1 MGDEEI
7 TRDALCLVFGSVR
20 NNLVA
25 SALLILDASER
36 VISPGTFRMRS
47 VVARNTRHYTPPSQ
61 KLSGQTTAEANMTRR
76 EGGEAQ
82 MRRFMDRGR
91 NIKPTRFV
99 DAELD
104 KPWSDE
110 MKALAEK
117 IMEKWETRPRT
128 WQGQVMDCVIQGR
141 DVLVRAGT
149 GAGKSLC
156 FQALALL
163 RPGAIVLV
171 VSPLVGLMEN
181 QVIQPFW
188 YISDSGRCWTFDRD
202 PEINQFQK
210 VFHMIYAH
218 KESIF
223 EAKIDKIL
231 KFLEYMQSV
240 NIRY

>member
-1 MGDEEI
+1 MSGFWLSSEQFSG
-7 TRDALCLVFGSVR
+7 VGMF
-20 NNLVA
+20 
-25 SALLILDASER
+25 ILDASER
-36 VISPGTFRMRS
+36 VISPGTFRIRS

-99 DAELD
+99 DTELD

-156 FQALALL
+156 FQALALSP
-163 RPGAIVLV
+163 RCDSVGGFTIGWPHGESSHSTFLV
-171 VSPLVGLMEN
+171 H
-181 QVIQPFW
+181 F
-188 YISDSGRCWTFDRD
+188 
-202 PEINQFQK
+202 
-210 VFHMIYAH
+210 
-218 KESIF
+218 
-223 EAKIDKIL
+223 
-231 KFLEYMQSV
+231 
-240 NIRY
+240 

>member
-1 MGDEEI
+1 M
-7 TRDALCLVFGSVR
+7 F
-20 NNLVA
+20 
-25 SALLILDASER
+25 ILDASER

-61 KLSGQTTAEANMTRR
+61 KLSGQTTAETNMTRR

-82 MRRFMDRGR
+82 TRRFMDRGR

-188 YISDSGRCWTFDRD
+188 YVSDSGRCWICLMSKSQQLPLQRTTLNSIPTFGNGLR
-202 PEINQFQK
+202 PASFRWFMRLQRF
-210 VFHMIYAH
+210 YC
-218 KESIF
+218 
-223 EAKIDKIL
+223 
-231 KFLEYMQSV
+231 
-240 NIRY
+240 NIAAISFSTL

>member
-1 MGDEEI
+1 
-7 TRDALCLVFGSVR
+7 
-20 NNLVA
+20 
-25 SALLILDASER
+25 
-36 VISPGTFRMRS
+36 
-47 VVARNTRHYTPPSQ
+47 
-61 KLSGQTTAEANMTRR
+61 
-76 EGGEAQ
+76 
-82 MRRFMDRGR
+82 
-91 NIKPTRFV
+91 
-99 DAELD
+99 
-104 KPWSDE
+104 

-188 YISDSGRCWTFDRD
+188 YVSDSGRCWICLMSKSQQLPLQRTTLNSIPTFGNGLR
-202 PEINQFQK
+202 PASFRWFMRLQRF
-210 VFHMIYAH
+210 YC
-218 KESIF
+218 
-223 EAKIDKIL
+223 
-231 KFLEYMQSV
+231 
-240 NIRY
+240 NIAAISFSTL